1 MFIFTVRQ
9 NSLLFAFYIVQ
20 VCHHRHYHW
29 FCCTRSFYRFPR
41 LHLTSFLR
49 QLSLLSS
56 VGQEMN
62 SSLPVEDY
70 WVSLIGVVVC
80 LLAALQVQLSVR
92 AISTVLDLIL
102 S

>member
-1 MFIFTVRQ
+1 
-9 NSLLFAFYIVQ
+9 
-20 VCHHRHYHW
+20 
-29 FCCTRSFYRFPR
+29 
-41 LHLTSFLR
+41 
-49 QLSLLSS
+49 
-56 VGQEMN
+56 MN